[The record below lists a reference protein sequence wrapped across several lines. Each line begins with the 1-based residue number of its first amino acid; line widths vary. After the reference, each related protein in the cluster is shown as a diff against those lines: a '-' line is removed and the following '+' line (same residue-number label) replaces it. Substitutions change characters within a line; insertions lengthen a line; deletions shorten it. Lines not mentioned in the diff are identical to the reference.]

1 MTFFA
6 LCPGPFFSLGEL
18 FELLMLAASWCSLP
32 VLAALA
38 FARWIGA
45 RRERLAEQYSLHLN
59 DRRA

>member
-1 MTFFA
+1 MLFA

-18 FELLMLAASWCSLP
+18 FELLMLAASFCSLP

-38 FARWIGA
+38 FLKWKDA
-45 RRERLAEQYSLHLN
+45 RRERLAEAYSLHLN

>member
-18 FELLMLAASWCSLP
+18 FELMLFAASCVSLP

-38 FARWIGA
+38 FVKWLGA
-45 RRERLAEQYSLHLN
+45 RRDRLAEEYSLHLN